1 MADFLFTVMTITVI
15 YPGSTAAATT
25 ATRGVATYCA
35 ASCAFPLGAI
45 HTIMNTGIVCPADV
59 SASTAGR
66 ITGPRHYGNN
76 YRQNKF

>member
-15 YPGSTAAATT
+15 YPGSTAVTAATC
-25 ATRGVATYCA
+25 GVATYCA
-35 ASCAFPLGAI
+35 ATCAFPLGEI

>member
-15 YPGSTAAATT
+15 YPGSTAVTAATC
-25 ATRGVATYCA
+25 GVATYCA
-35 ASCAFPLGAI
+35 ATCAFPLGAI
-45 HTIMNTGIVCPADV
+45 HTIMNTGIVCPSNI

-66 ITGPRHYGNN
+66 ITGPGHYGNN

>member
-15 YPGSTAAATT
+15 YPGSAAV
-25 ATRGVATYCA
+25 TRGVATYCA

-45 HTIMNTGIVCPADV
+45 HTIMNTGIVCPSYV

-66 ITGPRHYGNN
+66 ITDPRHYGNN

>member
-15 YPGSTAAATT
+15 YPGSTAVTT
-25 ATRGVATYCA
+25 ATCGVATYCA
-35 ASCAFPLGAI
+35 ATCAFPLGAI

-66 ITGPRHYGNN
+66 ITCPGHYGNN